1 MTSKSLEEPMATGL
15 EAMSAEQR
23 LRGLSL
29 EERLVGLARDELEQ
43 VVVLAHDKLA
53 ELDTMRR
60 PTMKYDELIQKSLEE
75 LMEPVLEAMP
85 AEQRLEG
92 LAPEQRLQGLAPEQ
106 RLQGL
111 TPEQLSEGL
120 TPEQLAATID
130 ALPAEVREQIKRRL
144 H

>member
-1 MTSKSLEEPMATGL
+1 
-15 EAMSAEQR
+15 
-23 LRGLSL
+23 
-29 EERLVGLARDELEQ
+29 
-43 VVVLAHDKLA
+43 
-53 ELDTMRR
+53 
-60 PTMKYDELIQKSLEE
+60 MKYYELMQKSLED

-85 AEQRLEG
+85 VEKRLRG
-92 LAPEQRLQGLAPEQ
+92 LTPEQRLQGLAPEQ

-130 ALPAEVREQIKRRL
+130 ALPEELREQLKRRL